1 MTSRSKLVVPNFIMR
16 ILCNK
21 GVETPQ
27 NIGLMPLTPPIN
39 SYKILRSRVQLPGD
53 EHAEETEEAPPVDT
67 EIEVEGQQS
76 FPRHGGGRGRR
87 EASSSS
93 LVLLDAFRS
102 YLRGLIVLGM

>member
-39 SYKILRSRVQLPGD
+39 S
-53 EHAEETEEAPPVDT
+53 
-67 EIEVEGQQS
+67 
-76 FPRHGGGRGRR
+76 
-87 EASSSS
+87 
-93 LVLLDAFRS
+93 
-102 YLRGLIVLGM
+102 